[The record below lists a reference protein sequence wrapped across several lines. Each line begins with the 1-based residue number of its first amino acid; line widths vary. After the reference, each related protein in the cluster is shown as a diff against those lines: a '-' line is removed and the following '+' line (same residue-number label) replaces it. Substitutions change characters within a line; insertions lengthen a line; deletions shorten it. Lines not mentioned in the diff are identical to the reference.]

1 RPCAMTSP
9 RIALTWVSALAVQS
23 ATSTMLACAAVVY
36 SSCSTNQATRHG
48 RQELHGCNSQLAA
61 RCPPPQDVTLRNRG
75 TGPAT
80 TYPMRA
86 TTQRETATVVH
97 SCVSGNVEGRCRGF
111 GGS

>member
-1 RPCAMTSP
+1 MTSP

-86 TTQRETATVVH
+86 TTQRETATVVL
-97 SCVSGNVEGRCRGF
+97 GRGEPP
-111 GGS
+111 GGGDRRVDGRPADR